1 MLRPMLKP
9 ALPRTWREHAVMQF
23 GAVAERA
30 VVLDG
35 VAPAV
40 SAFLDLVDGSR
51 ETEQLVAEGERLG
64 VGADPARQLLRSL
77 AEAGLL
83 DDAGAQQPLEQLP
96 ASQRGRLSPDLAS
109 LSLVHPEPGAAPVL
123 LAARGEASVQVRG
136 AGRVGASVA
145 ALLAAAGVGS
155 VEVVDRGRV
164 TAGDC
169 SPAGVPPRDV
179 GRLRTSAA
187 REALQRAS
195 GEGSGGSPAGA
206 PGHPRPHLVVL
217 APRDGSAGLACDP
230 AQGQQLMR
238 AGIPHLYAGVAE
250 HLGVVGPLVI
260 PGAAACG
267 GCVALHRGDRDP
279 AWARLVAQ
287 LCSDGA
293 ARARTPA
300 CDTALAAAVAGLAA
314 LHVLMLLDGGRP
326 PSVDGLLEV
335 SAADGM
341 ARRLRMELHP
351 DCGCGWYGD
360 EGGSGGSPVQDPE
373 PGSTPR
379 AGSSG
384 SSGASRHN
392 GGGNRLPTTTWGP
405 GGRVPG
411 RPV

>member
-9 ALPRTWREHAVMQF
+9 ALPRTWREREVLQF

-35 VAPAV
+35 VAPAM

-51 ETEQLVAEGERLG
+51 ETEELVAEGERLG
-64 VGADPARQLLRSL
+64 VGADPTRQLLRSL

-83 DDAGAQQPLEQLP
+83 DDAGAQQTLERLP
-96 ASQRGRLSPDLAS
+96 AAERGRLSPDLAS
-109 LSLVHPEPGAAPVL
+109 LSLVHPEPGAAPAL
-123 LAARGEASVQVRG
+123 LEARARASVQVRG

-169 SPAGVPPRDV
+169 SPAGVPARDV

-187 REALQRAS
+187 REAVQRAS
-195 GEGSGGSPAGA
+195 GEGGGGAPAGA
-206 PGHPRPHLVVL
+206 PGPGRPHLVVL
-217 APRDGSAGLACDP
+217 APRDGSAGLAADP

-238 AGIPHLYAGVAE
+238 AGIPHLHAGVAE
-250 HLGVVGPLVI
+250 HLGVVGPLVL
-260 PGAAACG
+260 PGASACG

-279 AWARLVAQ
+279 AWARLLAQ
-287 LCSDGA
+287 LCTDGA

-300 CDTALAAAVAGLAA
+300 CDTALATAVAGLAS
-314 LHVLMLLDGGRP
+314 LHVLMLLDGVRP

-341 ARRLRMELHP
+341 ARRLRMKLHP

-360 EGGSGGSPVQDPE
+360 EGAAGGPPAQNRWSGPA
-373 PGSTPR
+373 PR

-384 SSGASRHN
+384 SGETGRHN
-392 GGGNRLPTTTWGP
+392 GGGNRLPATTRGS
-405 GGRVPG
+405 GGRAPG